1 MKNKL
6 RYDRP
11 ADAWEKGMALG
22 NGRIGAM
29 LLGETVKEHIWLN
42 EDTLWSGYPTD
53 YNDEKVYGHLEKA
66 RTLIFEKK
74 YAEAEELINR
84 RMVGIWNESYLPMS
98 DLFLEME
105 ELKGENESYSR
116 ELDISTGIST
126 VKVSKNGISY
136 ERTAFC
142 SYPDQV
148 LVIRM
153 KSSDQMQGTMD
164 IGLSS
169 QLNHWIEQLD
179 NGIVLMGWCPSV
191 VEPDYYPS
199 RDPIIYEPY
208 ETTRAIKF
216 QIRLKVITDGSIEW
230 KQDRLTI
237 SETDEVLIL
246 LTSGNSFINYK
257 EPPVGEYEDKNIDCI
272 NHAEKLGFQGLLNR
286 HRKDFSSMFDR
297 VELDLGHTENEA
309 LTMEER
315 QKRFFAGEEDPEFAA
330 TAFQF
335 GRYLMISSSR
345 EGSEPANLQGI
356 WNHELRAPWSSNYT
370 VNINTQ
376 MNYWPAE
383 NCNLTECAQ
392 PLISFMKDISESG
405 AKTARINYHCGGWV
419 AHHNVDLWR
428 KTTAVGSRNGEVDT
442 LPWSFWVMSG
452 GWLCR
457 HLWDHYLYT
466 QDRIFLKDIALPIM
480 KGASQF
486 YLDWLVEHNGELVT
500 NPSTSPENLFLD
512 NGGVYGVSYACT
524 LDNTIL
530 RELFENCIKGSDILN
545 EEEVVLLKQI
555 KEALLKIPPFK
566 IGKYG
571 QLQEWYEDFEENDP
585 EHRHLSL
592 LYGLYPSDQIT
603 VEKTPELIEACRITM
618 KRRGEEGV
626 PWSRAWK
633 VGIFARLKDG
643 ENAYKEVKR
652 FLQPADSNEISYTDG
667 GVYYNLFCARPLEVD
682 GNFGFTAGIAEM
694 LVQNHLGKVEFLPAI
709 PGEWRNGYV
718 RGLKIRGNKEV
729 EVEWKNGVIIKTKVT
744 DSQYR

>member
-1 MKNKL
+1 MKNIL

-11 ADAWEKGMALG
+11 AEAWEKGMALG
-22 NGRIGAM
+22 NGRLGAM
-29 LLGETVKEHIWLN
+29 LLGESDTEHIWLN

-53 YNDEKVYGHLEKA
+53 YNDENVYGHLERA
-66 RTLIFEKK
+66 RALIFEKK
-74 YAEAEELINR
+74 YEEAEELINR
-84 RMVGIWNESYLPMS
+84 KMVGIWNESYLPMA
-98 DLFLEME
+98 DLYLHMD
-105 ELKGENESYSR
+105 ELKGEKENYCR
-116 ELDISTGIST
+116 DLDISTGVST
-126 VKVSKNGISY
+126 VKILKNGITY
-136 ERTAFC
+136 ERNAFC

-153 KSSDQMQGTMD
+153 KATEKIQRSID

-169 QLNHWIEQLD
+169 QLNHWITQEPD
-179 NGIVLMGWCPSV
+179 GIVLMGWCPSV

-199 RDPIIYEPY
+199 PDPVCYEPY

-216 QIRLKVITDGSIEW
+216 QVRLKVITNGKMEW
-230 KQDRLTI
+230 KQERLFV
-237 SETDEVLIL
+237 SDTDEVCIL
-246 LTSGNSFINYK
+246 VTSGNSFINYK
-257 EPPVGEYEDKNIDCI
+257 EEPAGEYTEKNAACI
-272 NHAEKLGFQGLLNR
+272 SRAEKWGYDELLDR
-286 HRKDFSSMFDR
+286 HRTDFTGLFNR
-297 VELDLGHTENEA
+297 VELDLGHTENEE
-309 LTMEER
+309 LNMDER
-315 QKRFFAGEEDPEFAA
+315 QIRFFAGEADPEFVA

-356 WNHELRAPWSSNYT
+356 WNHKLRAPWSSNYT

-376 MNYWPAE
+376 MNYWPVE
-383 NCNLTECAQ
+383 NCNLSECAQ
-392 PLISFMKDISESG
+392 PLIAFMKDISESG
-405 AKTARINYHCGGWV
+405 EKTASINYHCRGWV

-466 QDRIFLKDIALPIM
+466 QDETFLRETAFPIM
-480 KGASQF
+480 KGAAQF
-486 YLDWLVEHNGELVT
+486 YLDWLVEHNGELLT
-500 NPSTSPENLFLD
+500 IPSTSPENLFLD
-512 NGGVYGVSYACT
+512 QGGVYGVSYACT

-530 RELFENCIKGSDILN
+530 RELFENCIKGNDILH
-545 EEEVVLLKQI
+545 EEEDVFLDEI
-555 KEALLKIPPFK
+555 KAALLRIPPYK

-585 EHRHLSL
+585 QHRHLSL

-603 VEKTPELIEACRITM
+603 VEKTPELCEACRVTM

-643 ENAYKEVKR
+643 EKAYEEVKR

-667 GVYYNLFCARPLEVD
+667 GVYSNLFCARPLEVD

-694 LVQNHLGKVEFLPAI
+694 LVQNHLGSVEFLPAI
-709 PGEWRNGYV
+709 PKEWKDGYV
-718 RGLKIRGNKEV
+718 RGLKIRGGQEV
-729 EVEWKNGVIIKTKVT
+729 EIKWKDGKIV
-744 DSQYR
+744 

>member
-1 MKNKL
+1 MKNIL

-11 ADAWEKGMALG
+11 AEAWEKGMALG
-22 NGRIGAM
+22 NGRLGAM
-29 LLGETVKEHIWLN
+29 LLGESDTEHIWLN

-53 YNDEKVYGHLEKA
+53 YNDENVYGHLERA
-66 RTLIFEKK
+66 RALIFEKK
-74 YAEAEELINR
+74 YEEAEELINR
-84 RMVGIWNESYLPMS
+84 KMVGIWNESYLPMA
-98 DLFLEME
+98 DLYLHMD
-105 ELKGENESYSR
+105 ELKGEKENYCR
-116 ELDISTGIST
+116 ELDISTGVST
-126 VKVSKNGISY
+126 VKILKNGITY
-136 ERTAFC
+136 ERNAFC

-153 KSSDQMQGTMD
+153 KATEKIQRSID

-169 QLNHWIEQLD
+169 QLNHWITQEPD
-179 NGIVLMGWCPSV
+179 GIVLMGWCPSV

-199 RDPIIYEPY
+199 PDPVCYEPY

-216 QIRLKVITDGSIEW
+216 QVRLKVITNGKMEW
-230 KQDRLTI
+230 KQERLLV
-237 SETDEVLIL
+237 SDTDEVCIL
-246 LTSGNSFINYK
+246 VTSGNSFINYK
-257 EPPVGEYEDKNIDCI
+257 EEPAGEYTEKNAACI
-272 NHAEKLGFQGLLNR
+272 SRAEKWGYDELLDR
-286 HRKDFSSMFDR
+286 HRTDFTGLFNR
-297 VELDLGHTENEA
+297 VELDLGHTENEE
-309 LTMEER
+309 LNMEER
-315 QKRFFAGEEDPEFAA
+315 QIRFFAGEADPEFVA

-356 WNHELRAPWSSNYT
+356 WNHKLRAPWSSNYT

-376 MNYWPAE
+376 MNYWPVE
-383 NCNLTECAQ
+383 NCNLSECAQ
-392 PLISFMKDISESG
+392 PLIAFMKDISESG
-405 AKTARINYHCGGWV
+405 EKTASINYHCRGWV

-466 QDRIFLKDIALPIM
+466 QDETFLRETAFPIM
-480 KGASQF
+480 KGAAQF
-486 YLDWLVEHNGELVT
+486 YLDWLVEHNGELLT
-500 NPSTSPENLFLD
+500 IPSTSPENLFLD
-512 NGGVYGVSYACT
+512 QGGVYGVSYACT

-530 RELFENCIKGSDILN
+530 RELFENCIKGNDILH
-545 EEEVVLLKQI
+545 EEEDVFLDEI
-555 KEALLKIPPFK
+555 KAALLRIPPYK

-585 EHRHLSL
+585 QHRHLSL

-603 VEKTPELIEACRITM
+603 VEKTPELCEACRVTM

-643 ENAYKEVKR
+643 EKAYEEVKR

-667 GVYYNLFCARPLEVD
+667 GVYSNLFCARPLEVD

-694 LVQNHLGKVEFLPAI
+694 LVQNHLGSVEFLPAI
-709 PGEWRNGYV
+709 PKEWKDGYV
-718 RGLKIRGNKEV
+718 RGLKIRGGQEV
-729 EVEWKNGVIIKTKVT
+729 EIKWKDGKIV
-744 DSQYR
+744 